1 MKSDL
6 EEIVKNFISAIE
18 DKKDFN
24 DLVQFYHS
32 NIEQIEFP
40 NLLLKNKTTRNLNDL
55 KEAFVKGKS
64 VLQGEKYNIL
74 NSYILENKVIIEAE
88 WTGVLGIPVGIKKAG
103 DELKA
108 NFAQFYEFEDGKIVR
123 QRNYDCFEQF

>member
-1 MKSDL
+1 MKSNL
-6 EEIVKNFISAIE
+6 EEIVIKFISAIE
-18 DKKDFN
+18 NKKDFSV
-24 DLVQFYHS
+24 LAQFYHPE
-32 NIEQIEFP
+32 IEQIEFP

-55 KEAFVKGKS
+55 KEAFAKGKS

-74 NSYILENKVIIEAE
+74 TSYIFENKVIIEAE
-88 WTGVLGIPVGIKKAG
+88 WTGVLAIPIGSKKIG

-108 NFAQFYEFEDGKIVR
+108 NFAQFYEFKNGKIVR